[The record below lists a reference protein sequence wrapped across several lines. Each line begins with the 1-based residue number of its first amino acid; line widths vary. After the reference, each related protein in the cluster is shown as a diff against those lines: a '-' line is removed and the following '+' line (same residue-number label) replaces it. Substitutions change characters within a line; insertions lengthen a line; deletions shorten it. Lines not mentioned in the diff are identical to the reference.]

1 MGLWEDRLLPHV
13 INVTCGGKDI
23 QPLRERA
30 CAGLHGT
37 VLELGFG
44 SGLNCSL
51 YPDAVSDV
59 LAIEP
64 ADRAW
69 EMAAKR
75 RAESTAPVARAGLDG
90 QRLDLGDES
99 VDSVLITFTLCTIP
113 DVDAA
118 LQEVARVLKPGGTV
132 HIAEHGTSPDPAVA
146 RWQHRLDG
154 MQQRVFGGC
163 HLTRDPIL
171 LLESAGFDELQVQT
185 GYISE
190 FGPMRPWMFGYS
202 GSGQLA
208 HGR

>member
-1 MGLWEDRLLPHV
+1 MGIWEDRLLPHV
-13 INVTCGGKDI
+13 INVACGSKDV

-30 CAGLHGT
+30 CAGLTGT

-51 YPDAVSDV
+51 YPEAVTSV

-69 EMAAKR
+69 AMAAKR
-75 RAESTAPVARAGLDG
+75 RAETTAPVSRAGLDG
-90 QRLDLGDES
+90 QRLALADDS

-132 HIAEHGTSPDPAVA
+132 HIAEHGASPDPSVA
-146 RWQHRLDG
+146 RWQRRLDPA
-154 MQQRVFGGC
+154 QQRVFGGC

-171 LLESAGFDELQVQT
+171 MLASAGFTDADVQT

-190 FGPMRPWMFGYS
+190 VGPMRPWMFGYS
-202 GSGQLA
+202 GSARLSA
-208 HGR
+208 A

>member
-1 MGLWEDRLLPHV
+1 MGIWEDRLLPHV
-13 INVTCGGKDI
+13 INAACGSKDI
-23 QPLRERA
+23 HPLRERA
-30 CAGLHGT
+30 CAGLQGT

-51 YPDAVSDV
+51 YPEAVTSV

-69 EMAAKR
+69 DMAAKHR
-75 RAESTAPVARAGLDG
+75 SESTAPISRAGLDG
-90 QRLDLGDES
+90 QRLDLADNS
-99 VDSVLITFTLCTIP
+99 VDSALITFTLCTIP
-113 DVDAA
+113 DADTA

-132 HIAEHGTSPDPAVA
+132 HIAEHGASPDPSVS
-146 RWQHRLDG
+146 RWQRRMDPV
-154 MQQRVFGGC
+154 QQRVFGGC

-171 LLESAGFDELQVQT
+171 MLTEAGFADTDIQT

-202 GSGQLA
+202 GSARLSA
-208 HGR
+208 A

>member
-1 MGLWEDRLLPHV
+1 MGFWEDRLLPHV
-13 INVTCGGKDI
+13 INVACGSKDI

-30 CAGLHGT
+30 CAGLQGT

-51 YPDAVSDV
+51 YPEAVTSV

-69 EMAAKR
+69 SMAAKR
-75 RAESTAPVARAGLDG
+75 RDESEAPISRAGLDG
-90 QRLDLGDES
+90 QRLDLADDS

-113 DVDAA
+113 DADTA

-132 HIAEHGTSPDPAVA
+132 HIAEHGASPDPTVA
-146 RWQHRLDG
+146 RWQRRLDPA
-154 MQQRVFGGC
+154 QQRVFGGC

-171 LLESAGFDELQVQT
+171 MLASAGFTDIDIQT
-185 GYISE
+185 GYVNE
-190 FGPMRPWMFGYS
+190 LAPMRPWMFGYS
-202 GSGQLA
+202 GSARLSVA
-208 HGR
+208 